1 MTLLA
6 VSLLSPYSILLI
18 IVIYFAILL
27 CISFIT
33 GRKADN
39 KKFFLANRNAPW
51 LMVAI
56 GMIGASLSG
65 VTFISV
71 PGKVGVEGANQYF
84 SYLQFVL
91 GNLAGYAV
99 IGSVLLPLYYK
110 YQLTSIYGYLEKRLG
125 WSAYKSGAAFFI
137 ISRSIGSALRL
148 YLAALVLH
156 TFVTEPL
163 HLPFAFT
170 VFITIGLIY
179 IYTAKGGVNT
189 IIYTDVL
196 LTFCML
202 GALLIC
208 IYEIS
213 HQIGGGMSSLIDMV
227 MDSKYSQ
234 IFFFDNGWS
243 DPNNFF
249 KQFLSGALIAIV
261 MTGLDQD
268 LMQKNLT
275 CRSLKDAQK
284 NIFTFCINFLIV
296 NIVFLVLGAALYLYA
311 AKQNIAQPALS
322 DEFFPMMALYHLGPV
337 VAVLFFVGL
346 IASTYSSADSALT
359 ALTTSICVDFLNI
372 EKKENTAQL
381 DKRIRSIVHIS
392 ISIVLFLIILLFYY
406 INNTAVVNLVFK
418 LAGLTY
424 GPLLGLFAFGIFT
437 RRIPTGKWVPFI
449 CIVCPLVTWWA
460 DINSDWLFN
469 GFKFGFLTLA
479 LNGILVFTGLWIASI
494 GNKEKFSG

>member
-1 MTLLA
+1 MEHSTA
-6 VSLLSPYSILLI
+6 SLLSPYSVLLI
-18 IVIYFAILL
+18 IFIYFAVLL
-27 CISFIT
+27 SISYFT
-33 GRKADN
+33 SKKADN

-51 LMVAI
+51 LLVAI

-71 PGKVGVEGANQYF
+71 PGKVGIEGPNQYF

-99 IGSVLLPLYYK
+99 IGSILLPLYYK

-125 WSAYKSGAAFFI
+125 WSSYKSGAAFFI

-179 IYTAKGGVNT
+179 LYTAKGGVNT

-213 HQIGGGMSSLIDMV
+213 HQIGGGLSGLINMV
-227 MDSKYSQ
+227 SDSKYSQ
-234 IFFFDNGWS
+234 TFFFNNGWA

-249 KQFLSGALIAIV
+249 KQFFSGALIAIV

-275 CRSLKDAQK
+275 CRSLRDAQK

-296 NIVFLVLGAALYLYA
+296 NIIFLVLGAALYLYA
-311 AKQNIAQPALS
+311 AKESISLPALS
-322 DEFFPMMALYHLGPV
+322 DEFFPMMALHHLGPL

-372 EKKENTAQL
+372 EKKENSPEK
-381 DKRIRSIVHIS
+381 DKKIRSIVHIS
-392 ISIVLFLIILLFYY
+392 ISLALFLIIMLFYY
-406 INNTAVVNLVFK
+406 INDSAVVNLVFK

-424 GPLLGLFAFGIFT
+424 GPLLGLFAFGILT
-437 RRIPTGKWVPFI
+437 KRIPVGKWVPVI
-449 CIVCPLVTWWA
+449 CIVCPILTWWV
-460 DINSDWLFN
+460 DSNSTWLLH

-479 LNGILVFTGLWIASI
+479 LNGLLVFICLWIASKS
-494 GNKEKFSG
+494 NKEKYPG